1 MAKKAA
7 GLSALAVKNMK
18 TPGLYADGG
27 GLYLQVTATGAK
39 TWIFRFVSPTTKKRR
54 DMGLGPV
61 ADILLADARERA
73 SDARR
78 LVANGAD
85 PIEVK
90 RAQKTEQA
98 PPPPTSAPTF
108 KVIAKS
114 YIEANASRWKS
125 AKHAAQWESTLERYA
140 YPSLGNISVSDIG
153 IDEVLKVLEPIW
165 STKTETASRLRGR
178 IESVLDAARVKGH
191 RSGPNPA
198 AWGGNLQHILP
209 SPDSIAPVEHHAAMP
224 SSDLPE
230 FWPKLQAHDG
240 MGARALELC
249 ILTAT
254 RTAEVLGAQWSEVDF
269 ESRMWTIPANRMK
282 AGKEHR
288 VPLSA
293 PALSLLRKMEAVR
306 KHNFIFPGQRPNKG
320 LSGMAME
327 MAMRRMKVEYT
338 PHGFRSTFRD
348 WVAEKTDF
356 PNEVAEMALAHKV
369 SDKVEAAY
377 RRGDLLEKR
386 RAMADAWA
394 MFVITPP
401 NTTNRS
407 K

>member
-1 MAKKAA
+1 MARKAA

-27 GLYLQVTATGAK
+27 GLYLQVTPTGAR
-39 TWIFRFVSPTTKKRR
+39 TWIYRFVSPTTKKRR
-54 DMGLGPV
+54 DMGLGAA
-61 ADILLADARERA
+61 ADISLADARERA

-90 RAQKTEQA
+90 RAQKIELT
-98 PPPPTSAPTF
+98 PTPTSAPTF
-108 KVIAKS
+108 KAIAKS
-114 YIEANASRWKS
+114 YVEANSSKWKS

-140 YPSLGNISVSDIG
+140 YPSMGDTPVDDIG
-153 IDEVLKVLEPIW
+153 IEAVLKVLEPIW

-178 IESVLDAARVKGH
+178 IEAVLDAARVKGH

-198 AWGGNLQHILP
+198 AWGGNLQHLLP

-224 SSDLPE
+224 YADLPE

-254 RTAEVLGAQWSEVDF
+254 RTGEVLGAQWGEVDF
-269 ESRMWTIPANRMK
+269 DNRMWIIPGARMK

-293 PALSLLRKMEAVR
+293 PALSLLRKMEAIR
-306 KHNFIFPGQRPNKG
+306 KHDFIFPGQRPNKG

-327 MAMRRMKVEYT
+327 MAMRRMKIKYT

-348 WVAEKTDF
+348 WVAEETDF

-386 RAMADAWA
+386 RAMAESWA
-394 MFVITPP
+394 SFVTTP
-401 NTTNRS
+401 NQL